1 MIFFQGRRIG
11 AAALLRVWLL
21 PLALLLADGSLAAE
35 THAPLAAAVCRECH
49 GAGGEGNAAAGIPR
63 LAGQSAGYLEQE
75 LIDYS
80 SGSRNNPIMQ
90 NFAKALSE
98 EDRKGVAEYFASL
111 ATAYVVAPSIANAAQ
126 LAWGHELA
134 HQGSDAKRVQAC
146 DNCHGPDG
154 IGVPH
159 AAPYL
164 AGQSSGY
171 IATSLHSFLNGSR
184 TNDPG
189 KLMTSVVERLDDA
202 DIAAVAAYFSSLA
215 NAAN

>member
-1 MIFFQGRRIG
+1 MRFVPGPRIAVAALVRVCLVLPAAG
-11 AAALLRVWLL
+11 SIAAA
-21 PLALLLADGSLAAE
+21 PAA
-35 THAPLAAAVCRECH
+35 PSAAAVCRECH

-80 SGSRNNPIMQ
+80 SGSRSNPIMQ

-98 EDRKGVAEYFASL
+98 RDRKAIAEYFASI
-111 ATAYVVAPSIANAAQ
+111 ATPYVVTQSSANAAQ
-126 LAWGHELA
+126 LSRGHELA
-134 HQGSDAKRVQAC
+134 HQGSEAKRVQAC

-154 IGVPH
+154 VGVPH
-159 AAPYL
+159 AAPFL
-164 AGQSSGY
+164 AGQYSGY
-171 IATSLHSFLNGSR
+171 LATSLHSFLNGSR

-215 NAAN
+215 DTAN